1 MEKLLN
7 SKIVQNKKI
16 DASDIDGDKVM
27 MDLDKGMYFSLN
39 SVGSRILDIIEN
51 PITIDQ
57 VVEVLL
63 SEYDI
68 DKNECKETVVSFIKG
83 LEENELIKV
92 C

>member
-39 SVGSRILDIIEN
+39 SVGSRIWDIIEN

>member
-39 SVGSRILDIIEN
+39 SVGSRIWDIIEN

-57 VVEVLL
+57 VVEILL